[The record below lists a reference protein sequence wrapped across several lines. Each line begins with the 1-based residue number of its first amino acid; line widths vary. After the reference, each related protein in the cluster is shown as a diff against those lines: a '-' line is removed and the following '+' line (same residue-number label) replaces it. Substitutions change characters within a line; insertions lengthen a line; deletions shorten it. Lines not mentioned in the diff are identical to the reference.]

1 MAESPLE
8 SLVASMTLS
17 ELSARSGKTVGQIV
31 DWALGGR
38 AGRRAAVGAMSG
50 AIKRVDTRT
59 PAGRDAY
66 DNEVLAAVLAAKS
79 PIGAGELREQVGGTA
94 LQARTALNRLIEAG
108 KINYEG
114 RARATR
120 YTST

>member
-1 MAESPLE
+1 MPESPLE

-17 ELSARSGKTVGQIV
+17 ELSTRSGKTVSQIV
-31 DWALGGR
+31 EWALGGR
-38 AGRRAAVGAMSG
+38 GVRRGNSAPAAGGL
-50 AIKRVDTRT
+50 KRVDTRT
-59 PAGRDAY
+59 PVGRDAY
-66 DNEVLAAVLAAKS
+66 DEQVLAAVEGAKG
-79 PIGAGELREQVGGTA
+79 PIGAGEVREQVGGTA

-120 YTST
+120 YTPA

>member
-8 SLVASMTLS
+8 SLVATMTLS
-17 ELSARSGKTVGQIV
+17 ELSARSGKTVSQIV

-38 AGRRAAVGAMSG
+38 AGRRAAAGALSG

-66 DNEVLAAVLAAKS
+66 DDQVLSAVQAAKS

-120 YTST
+120 YTAA